1 MRESFNASL
10 GSTNSFG
17 GFEVLAGSGLTV
29 ETGGSGVGS
38 FALGFERVARAIVR
52 IGAQLDISNSV
63 VEVYGPVKLVIV
75 VWRCS
80 K

>member
-1 MRESFNASL
+1 
-10 GSTNSFG
+10 
-17 GFEVLAGSGLTV
+17 
-29 ETGGSGVGS
+29 
-38 FALGFERVARAIVR
+38 LGFERVARAIVR